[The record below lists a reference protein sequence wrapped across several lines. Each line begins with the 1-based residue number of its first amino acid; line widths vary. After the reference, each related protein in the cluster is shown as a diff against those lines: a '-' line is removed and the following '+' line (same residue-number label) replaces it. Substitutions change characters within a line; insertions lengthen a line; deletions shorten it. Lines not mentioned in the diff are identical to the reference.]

1 MMYSDIEIER
11 KGKIKNEIDVIE
23 SNTNMQMDK
32 LISECYTEEH
42 EEHNRMFLCYKKSL
56 EELKNLTKDLGSFPS
71 TKVWNKYA
79 LKNDCLSYVSMEY
92 ISKLNWHKLKR
103 KIKLEI
109 SSIS

>member
-1 MMYSDIEIER
+1 MIYSNIEIER
-11 KGKIKNEIDVIE
+11 KIKNEIDVAE
-23 SNTNMQMDK
+23 PNTNRPIANW
-32 LISECYTEEH
+32 ISECYTEE
-42 EEHNRMFLCYKKSL
+42 EHNRMFVCYKKSL

-71 TKVWNKYA
+71 TKLWNEYA

-109 SSIS
+109 SIH